1 MTALLITG
9 ARQLVTLAGPARPR
23 RGREMSELGIIEDG
37 ALLITDE
44 VIAAVGPRA
53 QVEALAP
60 PDAQSIDAG
69 GGVVLPGLVDAH
81 THPVFAGDRA
91 DEFEL
96 RTAGFSYEEIARRG
110 GGILATVRKTRQASE
125 AELLALA
132 SRRLRWFIEHG
143 TTTIEA
149 KSGYGLTV
157 DDELKL
163 LRVIRQLNQEG
174 PLELVPTLLAAHIV
188 PPEYSHNR
196 SEYIRLI
203 TESLLPQVTAEGLA
217 EFHDVF
223 CDRGAFTL
231 AETRRLMAAAVER
244 GLKLRIHAEQLH
256 HTGASR
262 LAAEFRAMTADHLE
276 KIADEDISALARS
289 GTIAVLLPGAVF
301 ALGRHEYPPARK
313 LIEADVPVAVAT
325 DFNPGT
331 SPTPNMQM
339 VLTLACTQMQM
350 TPAEALTAATINA
363 AYSLDRGHRI
373 GSLEVGKQA
382 DIVIMDCSDYRQIP
396 YFFGVNHV
404 ARVMKRG
411 RLVHPAP

>member
-9 ARQLVTLAGPARPR
+9 ARQVVTLAGPARPR

-60 PDAQSIDAG
+60 PDAQRIDAG

-96 RTAGFSYEEIARRG
+96 RTMGLGYEEIARRG
-110 GGILATVRKTRQASE
+110 GGILTTVRKTRQASE

-132 SRRLRWFIEHG
+132 SRRLQWFIEHG

-163 LRVIRQLNQEG
+163 LRVIRQLNQRG
-174 PLELVPTLLAAHIV
+174 PLELVPTVLAAHVV
-188 PPEYSHNR
+188 PPEYSHDR
-196 SEYIRLI
+196 SLYIRLI
-203 TESLLPQVTAEGLA
+203 TESLLPQVAAEGLA

-223 CDRGAFTL
+223 CDRGAFTP
-231 AETRRLMAAAVER
+231 AETRTLMAAAVEH
-244 GLKLRIHAEQLH
+244 GLKLRIHAEQWH
-256 HTGASR
+256 RTGASR
-262 LAAEFRAMTADHLE
+262 LAAEFRATTADHLE
-276 KIADEDISALARS
+276 KITDEDILALARS

-301 ALGRHEYPPARK
+301 ALGGHDYPPARK
-313 LIEADVPVAVAT
+313 LIEAGVPIVVAT

-382 DIVIMDCSDYRQIP
+382 DVVIMDCSDYRQIP